1 LFEGTLA
8 NADTMT
14 ELKQVRSMV
23 KHFPIYS
30 QLSTML
36 QLAFLQRKQSKTVN
50 LLLDVHGRQILTNG
64 IFNGDPH
71 PGNILML
78 SNGKLGLIDY
88 GQCKRLEKDQRLAL
102 SKVVMELGSPVVN
115 DEAVNSAMYDFGFR
129 FKNDNTDA
137 IRETAR
143 LFFDSDGGSR
153 AAGCT
158 NPQEYY
164 QQLQKLNPF
173 VVVPDE
179 AVFVARTSFLFRGMG
194 ALLGTNIETSK
205 RWSSIIVL

>member
-1 LFEGTLA
+1 
-8 NADTMT
+8 MT

-23 KHFPIYS
+23 SHFPIYS

-50 LLLDVHGRQILTNG
+50 LLLDVHGHQILTNG

-137 IRETAR
+137 IRELAR

-153 AAGCT
+153 AAGFT

-173 VVVPDE
+173 VVMPDE
-179 AVFVARTSFLFRGMG
+179 AVLVARTSFLIRGMG

-205 RWSSIIVL
+205 RWSRIIVL

>member
-1 LFEGTLA
+1 MEDGPA
-8 NADTMT
+8 MA
-14 ELKQVRSMV
+14 VR
-23 KHFPIYS
+23 KI
-30 QLSTML
+30 
-36 QLAFLQRKQSKTVN
+36 
-50 LLLDVHGRQILTNG
+50 
-64 IFNGDPH
+64 
-71 PGNILML
+71 PGNILTL

-137 IRETAR
+137 IRELARR

-153 AAGCT
+153 AAGFT

>member
-1 LFEGTLA
+1 
-8 NADTMT
+8 
-14 ELKQVRSMV
+14 MV
-23 KHFPIYS
+23 SHFPIYS

-50 LLLDVHGRQILTNG
+50 LLLDVHGHQILTNG

-115 DEAVNSAMYDFGFR
+115 DEAVRQHVCSL
-129 FKNDNTDA
+129 
-137 IRETAR
+137 IRMVVAE
-143 LFFDSDGGSR
+143 
-153 AAGCT
+153 
-158 NPQEYY
+158 
-164 QQLQKLNPF
+164 LQ
-173 VVVPDE
+173 
-179 AVFVARTSFLFRGMG
+179 G
-194 ALLGTNIETSK
+194 AQTPRNII
-205 RWSSIIVL
+205 SSCKS

>member
-1 LFEGTLA
+1 
-8 NADTMT
+8 MT

-50 LLLDVHGRQILTNG
+50 LLLDVHGHQILTNG

-137 IRETAR
+137 IRELAR

-153 AAGCT
+153 AAGFT

-173 VVVPDE
+173 VVMPDE
-179 AVFVARTSFLFRGMG
+179 AVLVARTSFLIRGMG

-205 RWSSIIVL
+205 RWSRIIVL